1 MHEISKKVSSSIDA
15 LKRIRPFV
23 SMHTAVEIYKGLI
36 EPHFDYCSA
45 FWDGLSQQLSD
56 KLQKLQNRA
65 ARVITKSSRYDASSR
80 QLLNFLGWD
89 NLSIRRAKQKANF

>member
-1 MHEISKKVSSSIDA
+1 MKSKTKVSSIGA

-45 FWDGLSQQLSD
+45 VWDGLSQQLSD

-65 ARVITKSSRYDASSR
+65 ARVITKSSYDASSR
-80 QLLNFLGWD
+80 QLLLTFSAGTTYRLEGLNKRL
-89 NLSIRRAKQKANF
+89 I